1 MSVKELRLRV
11 AEAKQ
16 RDVGYGI
23 ARIDRSVGAEAG
35 LSTGDIIE
43 IRGKKLTAATVWLGY
58 VEDEKEKDTI
68 RIDGHIRNNAGVSLN
83 DYVIVRKAAV
93 KEAQLVVLAPYNTSI
108 KADENFTKLV
118 KSRLIEYP
126 VVNRNIIPVLF
137 FGNLFTFAVVQL
149 RPTGIAKIT
158 PKTKL

>member
-23 ARIDRSVGAEAG
+23 ARIDRNVGAEAG

-58 VEDEKEKDTI
+58 VDDEKEKDTI

-83 DYVIVRKAAV
+83 DYVIVRKASV
-93 KEAQLVVLAPYNTSI
+93 KEAQVVVLAPYDTSV
-108 KADENFTKLV
+108 KADR
-118 KSRLIEYP
+118 RLHQAGEKQADRVP
-126 VVNRNIIPVLF
+126 GCTAEHNTRPVLR
-137 FGNLFTFAVVQL
+137 QPIHL
-149 RPTGIAKIT
+149 RSRPAEAIGHS
-158 PKTKL
+158 